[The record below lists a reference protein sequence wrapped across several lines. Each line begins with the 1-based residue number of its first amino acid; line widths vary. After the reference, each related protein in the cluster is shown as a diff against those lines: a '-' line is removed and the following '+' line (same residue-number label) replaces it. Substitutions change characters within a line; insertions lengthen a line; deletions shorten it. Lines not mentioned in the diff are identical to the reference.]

1 MPMWW
6 LPAAALR
13 WAITISFARQ
23 SRPPARRSI
32 LAVAIKPGKPLMV
45 AQRGRQVILG
55 LPGNPAAAFVTG
67 YLFLLP
73 LLRAALGAAE
83 TLPRLIPARLAQD
96 MPAGGGRTEFLRAR
110 WDGASVTLDPL
121 QDSGALSSLA
131 RSNALVRREARAPL
145 TPAGTDV
152 PVYLLENGGIA

>member
-1 MPMWW
+1 MAWTS
-6 LPAAALR
+6 AA
-13 WAITISFARQ
+13 
-23 SRPPARRSI
+23 
-32 LAVAIKPGKPLMV
+32 
-45 AQRGRQVILG
+45 
-55 LPGNPAAAFVTG
+55 
-67 YLFLLP
+67 
-73 LLRAALGAAE
+73 AAE